1 MTSNVVKF
9 TNIINLS
16 VSVHLSVHI
25 AVTAAP
31 RFFYPVD
38 SLPITRRFWPAWT
51 CTFSAAFLLIFSRKL
66 GGCEERLIGP
76 LDEVDRLVGINL
88 GSVYLRRD
96 DAARGANLRRHCYSW
111 WPSYIRSNLK
121 GATCCCRSKW
131 LTRTRQTAVVGLWWP
146 AVLVARTSAGFL
158 VRAEMATP

>member
-1 MTSNVVKF
+1 MISYLSWSYLIWDYFYPTNLLHSGTCGYPSDTRPLNNLQKF

-16 VSVHLSVHI
+16 VSVHLSGHI

-31 RFFYPVD
+31 RFCYPVGN
-38 SLPITRRFWPAWT
+38 LPITRRFWPLWT
-51 CTFSAAFLLIFSRKL
+51 STFSAAFVWVFSPKQ

-96 DAARGANLRRHCYSW
+96 DAARGANLQRRCYSW
-111 WPSYIRSNLK
+111 RGSN
-121 GATCCCRSKW
+121 GAY
-131 LTRTRQTAVVGLWWP
+131 P
-146 AVLVARTSAGFL
+146 
-158 VRAEMATP
+158 